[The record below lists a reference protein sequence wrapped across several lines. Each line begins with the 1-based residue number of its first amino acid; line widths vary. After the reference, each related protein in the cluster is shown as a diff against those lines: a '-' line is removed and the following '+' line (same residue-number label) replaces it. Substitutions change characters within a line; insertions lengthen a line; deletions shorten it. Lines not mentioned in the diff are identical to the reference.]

1 MRKKLFYLYLENLMT
16 ISQQDLDKIAQ
27 LAYLDAE
34 EKHAAQ
40 LAEDISAIM
49 DFVEQLRAV
58 DTTGIAPMYHA
69 LDLHQTMRPDE
80 VTEENCLE
88 QLAALAP
95 LFEEDYYLVPKV
107 LESDK

>member
-1 MRKKLFYLYLENLMT
+1 MRKKIFYLYLERLMT

-27 LAYLDAE
+27 LAYIDAD
-34 EKHAAQ
+34 EKQASQ
-40 LAEDISAIM
+40 LAEDVSAIM

-69 LDLHQTMRPDE
+69 LDVHQTTRAD
-80 VTEENCLE
+80 VITEENCLE

-95 LFEEDYYLVPKV
+95 MFEEDCYLVPKV
-107 LESDK
+107 LESEK